1 MIFITKSNI
10 RSSFCKADSPEKPGQ
25 PPTTATHPTESN
37 PMSLI
42 RSICVYCGSSSGTDP
57 AFAEVAM
64 RFGQILAERNIT
76 LVYGGGSRGL
86 MGAVARAVH
95 EHGGRVV
102 GIIPDFLKLRER
114 MFTGAQ
120 EIIVTRDMHERKQ
133 LMFERADAFVALP
146 GGIGTLEE
154 LVEQLTWSQLGRHR
168 KPILIANIN
177 AFWEPLIEL
186 LDHMKRLG
194 FIHSDLAI
202 DYRIVN
208 RVEDIVP
215 TIETAIARAVAER
228 ESVPEAIERM

>member
-1 MIFITKSNI
+1 M
-10 RSSFCKADSPEKPGQ
+10 
-25 PPTTATHPTESN
+25 
-37 PMSLI
+37 I
-42 RSICVYCGSSSGTDP
+42 RSICVYCGSSPGTDP
-57 AFAEVAM
+57 IYVEVA
-64 RFGQILAERNIT
+64 RTFGQILADKGIT

-86 MGAVARAVH
+86 MGALARSVH
-95 EHGGRVV
+95 ERGGRVI

-120 EIIVTRDMHERKQ
+120 EIVVTRDMHERKQ

-186 LDHMKRLG
+186 LAHMKRSG
-194 FIHSDLAI
+194 FIHSDLTI
-202 DYRIVN
+202 DYQVVDRT
-208 RVEDIVP
+208 EDIVP
-215 TIETAIARAVAER
+215 AIEAAAARARAAAEPV
-228 ESVPEAIERM
+228 SEAIERM

>member
-1 MIFITKSNI
+1 M
-10 RSSFCKADSPEKPGQ
+10 SP
-25 PPTTATHPTESN
+25 
-37 PMSLI
+37 I
-42 RSICVYCGSSSGTDP
+42 RSICVYCGSSPGKDP
-57 AFAEVAM
+57 VFAEVA
-64 RFGQILAERNIT
+64 RAFGKILAENGIT

-86 MGAVARAVH
+86 MGALALSVH

-120 EIIVTRDMHERKQ
+120 EIVVTRDMHERKR

-154 LVEQLTWSQLGRHR
+154 LVEQLTWSQLGRHK

-186 LDHMKRLG
+186 LEHMKRSG
-194 FIHSDLAI
+194 FIHSDLVI
-202 DYRIVN
+202 DYKVVDQ
-208 RVEDIVP
+208 VEQIVP
-215 TIETAIARAVAER
+215 AIEAAVARARAEA
-228 ESVPEAIERM
+228 EPVSEAIERM